1 MNNIPHNQL
10 QTKALDCL
18 AAQRYLYSKAKKVQ
32 AWQIVLCVPCVAVW
46 SLLVFAFPELKVW
59 GAMWG
64 GLVTLLDPLL
74 FNRWQ
79 QSLKQQAAK
88 IQELFD
94 SEVLQ
99 LEWRA
104 LKVGNPPDAE
114 AIAEASANYK
124 RKHRDYSALRDW
136 YPVSVGQLP
145 LYLGR
150 IICQRANCWWDSK
163 LRRRY
168 ATGVGAIVGTL
179 SVFVFSIGLIGGF
192 TVDRF
197 FMVVIAPLMPAFALG
212 TRQYTD
218 HQQSATALDRL
229 KEHAEKIWKNAKE
242 KKSLPEELTKESRDL
257 QDEIYDCRRKN
268 PLIFDWI
275 YTRLKRD
282 HEIQMNVGAETLIEE
297 AKAAGFGAEVG
308 SHEHFHP

>member
-1 MNNIPHNQL
+1 MNDIPENQL
-10 QTKALDCL
+10 QAKSLDRL

-46 SLLVFAFPELKVW
+46 SLLVFAFPELKAW

-64 GLVTLLDPLL
+64 GLVTLLDTLL
-74 FNRWQ
+74 FNPWQ

-99 LEWRA
+99 LEWRT
-104 LKVGNPPDAE
+104 LKVGSPPDVE
-114 AIAEASANYK
+114 AIVEASAKYI
-124 RKHRDYSALRDW
+124 RKQKDYSALRDW
-136 YPVSVGQLP
+136 YPVNVGQLP
-145 LYLGR
+145 LHFGR
-150 IICQRANCWWDSK
+150 IVCQRANCWWDSK

-168 ATGVGAIVGTL
+168 AAGVGAVVGAL
-179 SVFVFSIGLIGGF
+179 SAFVFLIGLIGGF
-192 TVDRF
+192 TVDKF
-197 FMVVIAPLMPAFALG
+197 FLAVIAPLMPAFVLG

-218 HQQSATALDRL
+218 HQQSAFALDRL

-242 KKSLPEELTKESRDL
+242 KKASPDELTKESRDL

-268 PLIFDWI
+268 PLIFD
-275 YTRLKRD
+275 
-282 HEIQMNVGAETLIEE
+282 
-297 AKAAGFGAEVG
+297 
-308 SHEHFHP
+308 